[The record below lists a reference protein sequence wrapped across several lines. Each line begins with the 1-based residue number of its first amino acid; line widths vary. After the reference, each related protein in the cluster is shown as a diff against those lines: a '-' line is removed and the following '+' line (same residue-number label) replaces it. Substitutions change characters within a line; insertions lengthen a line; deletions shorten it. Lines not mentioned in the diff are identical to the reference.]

1 MYAKIIISSLV
12 LFFGNAA
19 ADTTNGIDNEVA
31 EVVGF
36 PLSRTPSKIAEWP
49 KQPTVVVCKGAP
61 TSADA
66 VGSAVSWWRSL
77 GYRFWTVIPDSIH
90 YGCLMGEP
98 EGNILIR
105 LIDNRDVN
113 PNNLATT
120 YVYYNKVSGE
130 ILWAEILLREEP
142 RERVLEHELGHALG
156 WLHYSRRNHIMH
168 PEWIKTGWQTTGL
181 RNY

>member
-1 MYAKIIISSLV
+1 MYAKIIASCLMFS
-12 LFFGNAA
+12 FGSAI
-19 ADTTNGIDNEVA
+19 ADTTDGPARGAA
-31 EVVGF
+31 EIVGF
-36 PLSRTPSKIAEWP
+36 SLSRGPAKIAEWP
-49 KQPTVVVCKGAP
+49 SQPTVVICKDAP
-61 TSADA
+61 TSASA

-98 EGNILIR
+98 KGNILIR
-105 LIDNRDVN
+105 LIDNRGSN
-113 PNNLATT
+113 PHNLATT
-120 YVYYNKVSGE
+120 YIYYNKASGE

-168 PEWIKTGWQTTGL
+168 PEWVNTGWEATGL